1 MVVEKLVCG
10 EISLGNSKIVAKK
23 LSAASGVRVA
33 ALLE

>member
-1 MVVEKLVCG
+1 MVAERLESG

-23 LSAASGVRVA
+23 QSAASDVRVA